1 MTALLPALRSGS
13 LLRPFLGD
21 FFADLDEF
29 NWPSAAWAENSAGFR
44 MDVAEYKDRYVIKA
58 DLAGIRN
65 EEVEITLNNSRL
77 FIEVKPHAEVQD
89 SSDTQVN
96 YIVRERRIGAMS
108 RTILLPYVTSER
120 NVDASMK
127 DGVLT
132 ITIKKD
138 EALMP
143 KKIAVH

>member
-1 MTALLPALRSGS
+1 MTTLLPALRSGS

-29 NWPSAAWAENSAGFR
+29 NWPTASWAEGSVGFR
-44 MDVAEYKDRYVIKA
+44 MDVAEYKDRYVLTA
-58 DLAGIRN
+58 ELAGIRN
-65 EEVEITLNNSRL
+65 EEVEITLNNGRL
-77 FIEVKPHAEVQD
+77 CIEVKPHAEVQD
-89 SSDTQVN
+89 SSDTEVR
-96 YIVRERRIGAMS
+96 YIVRERRLGAMT
-108 RTILLPYVTSER
+108 RTILLPYVTPEK
-120 NVDASMK
+120 NIDASMK

-132 ITIKKD
+132 VTIKKD

>member
-1 MTALLPALRSGS
+1 MTTFLPVLRGGS

-21 FFADLDEF
+21 FFADF
-29 NWPSAAWAENSAGFR
+29 NEYTDSLPTWAGNHGTFC
-44 MDVAEYKDRYVIKA
+44 MDVAEYKDRYVLTA

-77 FIEVKPHAEVQD
+77 SIDVKPNAEVQD
-89 SSDTQVN
+89 SSDSEVN
-96 YIVRERRIGAMS
+96 YIIRERRIGAMS
-108 RTILLPYVTSER
+108 RTILLPYATSER
-120 NVDASMK
+120 NIDASMK

-132 ITIKKD
+132 VTIKKD

-143 KKIAVH
+143 KKITVH

>member
-1 MTALLPALRSGS
+1 MTTLLPALRSDS
-13 LLRPFLGD
+13 ILRPFLSD
-21 FFADLDEF
+21 FFADLSQF
-29 NWPSAAWAENSAGFR
+29 SPAASWTDDGYSFK
-44 MDVAEYKDRYVIKA
+44 MDVAEYKDRYVLKA
-58 DLAGIRN
+58 DLAGIGN

-77 FIEVKPHAEVQD
+77 SITVKPHDEVQE

-108 RTILLPYVTSER
+108 RTVLLPFVTSEK

-143 KKIAVH
+143 KKITVH

>member
-1 MTALLPALRSGS
+1 MTTLLPALRSGS

-21 FFADLDEF
+21 FFADLDKF
-29 NWPSAAWAENSAGFR
+29 NWPSSVSAEDSAGFR
-44 MDVAEYKDRYVIKA
+44 MDVAEYNDRYVLKA

-77 FIEVKPHAEVQD
+77 SIEVKPHAEVQD
-89 SSDTQVN
+89 SSDTQAN

-108 RTILLPYVTSER
+108 RTIVLPYVTSAK

-127 DGVLT
+127 NGVLT
-132 ITIKKD
+132 VTIKKD

-143 KKIAVH
+143 KKIVVH